1 MENVRERLMSRA
13 VPGVRKMRIPE
24 DIETQAREVAIELKW
39 RKKFAKCELGFGK
52 VGGPTG

>member
-1 MENVRERLMSRA
+1 MSRA